1 MKNKSMVSLKSWNI
15 LLIFG
20 TTVVGLLLALASSQ
34 MQMVSASVESGS
46 NTSNSNQGAAEG
58 CNPITDPRCNT
69 ENLNSSS
76 SGASNS
82 NQQAI
87 DHINQAQSAMQN
99 GDTEGAQRHLDL
111 AKQALGGSCS
121 PYQSP
126 PC

>member
-1 MKNKSMVSLKSWNI
+1 
-15 LLIFG
+15 
-20 TTVVGLLLALASSQ
+20 

-69 ENLNSSS
+69 DSSS
-76 SGASNS
+76 SGASDS

-99 GDTEGAQRHLDL
+99 GDTEGAQGHLDL
-111 AKQALGGSCS
+111 AKQALGHVCLSIC
-121 PYQSP
+121 
-126 PC
+126 